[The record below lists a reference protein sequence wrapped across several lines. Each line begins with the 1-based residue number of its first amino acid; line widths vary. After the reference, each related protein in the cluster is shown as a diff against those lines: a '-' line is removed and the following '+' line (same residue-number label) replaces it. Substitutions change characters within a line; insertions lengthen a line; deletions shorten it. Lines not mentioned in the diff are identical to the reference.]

1 MRRLA
6 NLTGRVVPL
15 LVASALLIAASP
27 PPECNRDYAALRA
40 DEMAAF
46 DRAEQVQR
54 TTPKDQRTPEQIEA
68 VKRAAELLTSR
79 TRIADAADLAIVQR
93 ADAMLESE
101 TTWNRADT
109 RECPP
114 EEAKLSLFCALY
126 KASIE
131 VGGSYQHRRTALQE
145 VRFAIEDKTRGRAYQ
160 HRLSDFNNDQATT
173 LADIRAVL
181 AAARLQIERRL
192 ADQAAC
198 KL

>member
-1 MRRLA
+1 MMRLA
-6 NLTGRVVPL
+6 KPAGRLIPSF
-15 LVASALLIAASP
+15 AAATLLIAASP
-27 PPECNRDYAALRA
+27 PPECSRDYAALRA
-40 DEMAAF
+40 EEMAAF
-46 DRAEQVQR
+46 DRAEQVQL
-54 TTPKDQRTPEQIEA
+54 TTPKDQRTPDQVEV
-68 VKRAAELLTSR
+68 VKRATELLTSR
-79 TRIADAADLAIVQR
+79 SRIADAADLVIVQR
-93 ADAMLESE
+93 ADAMLDSE

-145 VRFAIEDKTRGRAYQ
+145 VRFAVEDKSLGKAYQ
-160 HRLSDFNNDQATT
+160 HRLRDFNNDQATT
-173 LADIRAVL
+173 LDDIRAVL

>member
-1 MRRLA
+1 VRHLA
-6 NLTGRVVPL
+6 SLTGRMVPL
-15 LVASALLIAASP
+15 LVASALLVAASP
-27 PPECNRDYAALRA
+27 PQECHRDYAALRA
-40 DEMAAF
+40 EEMAAF
-46 DRAEQVQR
+46 DQAEQVQR
-54 TTPKDQRTPEQIEA
+54 TTPKDQRTPEQVEI
-68 VKRAAELLTSR
+68 VKRAGALLTSR

-93 ADAMLESE
+93 ADAMLGSE
-101 TTWNRADT
+101 TT
-109 RECPP
+109 CLP
-114 EEAKLSLFCALY
+114 EDPKLSLFCALQ

-145 VRFAIEDKTRGRAYQ
+145 VRFAVEDKTRGKAYQ
-160 HRLSDFNNDQATT
+160 HRLRDFNNDQATT

>member
-1 MRRLA
+1 M
-6 NLTGRVVPL
+6 VPL
-15 LVASALLIAASP
+15 LIASALLVAASP
-27 PPECNRDYAALRA
+27 PQECQRDYAALRA
-40 DEMAAF
+40 EEMAAF

-54 TTPKDQRTPEQIEA
+54 TTPKDQRTPEQVEI
-68 VKRAAELLTSR
+68 VKRAGALLTSR

-93 ADAMLESE
+93 ADAMLGSE
-101 TTWNRADT
+101 TIWNRADT
-109 RECPP
+109 RECLP
-114 EEAKLSLFCALY
+114 EDPKLSLFCALQ

-145 VRFAIEDKTRGRAYQ
+145 VRFAVEDKTRGKAYQ
-160 HRLSDFNNDQATT
+160 HRLRDFNNDQTTT